1 MAEPWER
8 VEEKI
13 DELQKTTSNI
23 DTRLRLLEEA
33 RRRDELEQARSPVT
47 PAEMRVAYQ
56 MAKWVVTVVGAVL
69 LASIAAGL
77 IAIIKLS
84 H

>member
-8 VEEKI
+8 VEEKL

-56 MAKWVVTVVGAVL
+56 MAKWVVMVVGAVL